1 MTARISA
8 PLRSAPLR
16 TAVVRTAALLL
27 TCAALAATSA
37 CGNQRDD
44 AGGKGAAPRSGGT
57 GSGTAT
63 GPLNH
68 LLPDDIRAAGF
79 IRVGSDIAYP
89 PVEFKDKSGR
99 TVGLDVDIADALG
112 EQLGVELRFENG
124 TFDTLVTGLRADR
137 YDILMS
143 AMNDTK
149 DRQNGVDPTT
159 GKKVGEGLDFVD
171 YFKAGVSVYG
181 RKQHAGTV
189 KGWNDLCGRTV
200 AVQRG
205 SVASNIL
212 GTESAKCAKAGRPA
226 IDIEAFDTD
235 TEAQTRVRSNGA
247 DFGSSDFP
255 AAAYAVKTSGG
266 GQELALIGGQTGALP
281 YGIALTKQDTR
292 LRDALA
298 AALDAIIANG
308 RYRAILATWGSE
320 DGAVTKAVVNGG
332 A

>member
-1 MTARISA
+1 MTVRITS
-8 PLRSAPLR
+8 PRR
-16 TAVVRTAALLL
+16 TTILFLV
-27 TCAALAATSA
+27 CAALAATSA

-44 AGGKGAAPRSGGT
+44 RGEGGKPKSAASDAPLSDRLPADVRS
-57 GSGTAT
+57 
-63 GPLNH
+63 
-68 LLPDDIRAAGF
+68 AGV

-89 PVEFKDKSGR
+89 PVEFKDASGR
-99 TVGLDVDIADALG
+99 TVGLDVDIAQALG
-112 EQLGVELRFENG
+112 RQLGVELRFENG

-137 YDILMS
+137 YDIIMS

-149 DRQNGVDPTT
+149 DRQNGVDPAT

-171 YFKAGVSVYG
+171 YFNAGVSLYG
-181 RKQHAGTV
+181 RRQHAGTV
-189 KGWNDLCGRTV
+189 KGWKDLCGKTV

-205 SVASNIL
+205 AVAHNL
-212 GTESAKCAKAGRPA
+212 LKTESAGCTRSGRPA

-235 TEAQTRVRSNGA
+235 AEAQMRVRSNGA

-266 GQELALIGGQTGALP
+266 GKDLALIGEQTGALP
-281 YGIALTKQDTR
+281 YGIAVAKKDTR

-298 AALDAIIANG
+298 AALDAIIADGQYG
-308 RYRAILATWGSE
+308 RILAKWGSQ
-320 DGAVTKAVVNGG
+320 DGAVTRAVVNGG

>member
-1 MTARISA
+1 MTVRIH
-8 PLRSAPLR
+8 PPRRSA
-16 TAVVRTAALLL
+16 TTALLV
-27 TCAALAATSA
+27 CAALAATSVA

-44 AGGKGAAPRSGGT
+44 RGAAGKPKGT
-57 GSGTAT
+57 VAGA
-63 GPLNH
+63 PLSD
-68 LLPDDIRAAGF
+68 LLPADIRSAGV

-89 PVEFKDKSGR
+89 PVEFKDASGR
-99 TVGLDVDIADALG
+99 TVGLDVDIARAMG
-112 EQLGVELRFENG
+112 EQLGVELRFQNG

-149 DRQNGVDPTT
+149 DRQNGVDPVT

-171 YFKAGVSVYG
+171 YFNAGVSLYA
-181 RKQHAGTV
+181 RKQHAGTA
-189 KGWNDLCGRTV
+189 KGWDDLCGRTV

-205 SVASNIL
+205 AVAHNL
-212 GTESAKCAKAGRPA
+212 LKTEDAECARSGRPA

-235 TEAQTRVRSNGA
+235 AEAQMRVRSNGA

-266 GQELALIGGQTGALP
+266 GEDLALVGEQTGALP
-281 YGIALTKQDTR
+281 YGIAVEKKDTR

-308 RYRAILATWGSE
+308 QYGDILAKWGSQ

>member
-1 MTARISA
+1 MTVRIT
-8 PLRSAPLR
+8 PPRR
-16 TAVVRTAALLL
+16 TATTLLL
-27 TCAALAATSA
+27 VCAALVATSA

-44 AGGKGAAPRSGGT
+44 RGEGGRAKSTAAD
-57 GSGTAT
+57 A
-63 GPLNH
+63 PLSDR
-68 LLPDDIRAAGF
+68 LPADIRSAGV

-89 PVEFKDKSGR
+89 PVEFKDASGR
-99 TVGLDVDIADALG
+99 TVGLDVDIARAMG

-137 YDILMS
+137 YDIIMS

-149 DRQNGVDPTT
+149 DRQNGVDPAT

-171 YFKAGVSVYG
+171 YFTAGVSLYG
-181 RKQHAGTV
+181 RRQHAGTV
-189 KGWNDLCGRTV
+189 KGWDDLCGKTV

-205 SVASNIL
+205 AVAHNL
-212 GTESAKCAKAGRPA
+212 LKTEGTECTRAGRPA

-235 TEAQTRVRSNGA
+235 AEAQMRVRSNGA

-266 GQELALIGGQTGALP
+266 GKDLALIGEQTGALP
-281 YGIALTKQDTR
+281 YGIAVSKKDTR

-308 RYRAILATWGSE
+308 KYGEILAKWGSQ
-320 DGAVTKAVVNGG
+320 DGAVTRAVVNGG